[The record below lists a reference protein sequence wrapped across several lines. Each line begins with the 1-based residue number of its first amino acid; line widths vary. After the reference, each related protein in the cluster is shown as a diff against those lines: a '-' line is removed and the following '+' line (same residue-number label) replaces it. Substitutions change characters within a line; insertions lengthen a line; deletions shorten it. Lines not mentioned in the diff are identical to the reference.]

1 MAKKS
6 NFEQV
11 PLDVVK
17 KVLEK
22 QVKPEDQGTKGQKL
36 KRLKQ
41 LPSVDNGA
49 NGKGGK
55 RDSDLRYFSSRK
67 LRRALACISDKP

>member
-17 KVLEK
+17 KVLER
-22 QVKPEDQGTKGQKL
+22 QVEPEGQGIKGQRL
-36 KRLKQ
+36 QRLKQ
-41 LPSVDNGA
+41 LPSLDNAA

-55 RDSDLRYFSSRK
+55 
-67 LRRALACISDKP
+67 A

>member
-6 NFEQV
+6 DFEQV
-11 PLDVVK
+11 PLEVVK

-22 QVKPEDQGTKGQKL
+22 QARSEDQGTKGRKL
-36 KRLKQ
+36 ERLKQ
-41 LPSVDNGA
+41 PPAVDNGA

-55 RDSDLRYFSSRK
+55 
-67 LRRALACISDKP
+67 A

>member
-6 NFEQV
+6 NFDQV
-11 PLDVVK
+11 SLDVVRR
-17 KVLEK
+17 VLEEQTK
-22 QVKPEDQGTKGQKL
+22 REGQGTKVQKL
-36 KRLKQ
+36 KRSKQ

-55 RDSDLRYFSSRK
+55 
-67 LRRALACISDKP
+67 P

>member
-11 PLDVVK
+11 PLALVK

-22 QVKPEDQGTKGQKL
+22 QVKPEDQGTKGQNL
-36 KRLKQ
+36 KQLKQ

-55 RDSDLRYFSSRK
+55 
-67 LRRALACISDKP
+67 A

>member
-22 QVKPEDQGTKGQKL
+22 QVKPEVQGVNGQRL

-41 LPSVDNGA
+41 LPAVDNGA
-49 NGKGGK
+49 KRKGGK
-55 RDSDLRYFSSRK
+55 
-67 LRRALACISDKP
+67 A

>member
-1 MAKKS
+1 MVKKS

-11 PLDVVK
+11 PLDVVR

-36 KRLKQ
+36 NGLKQ
-41 LPSVDNGA
+41 LPSADNGA

-55 RDSDLRYFSSRK
+55 
-67 LRRALACISDKP
+67 A

>member
-11 PLDVVK
+11 PLAVVK
-17 KVLEK
+17 RVLEK
-22 QVKPEDQGTKGQKL
+22 QVKPEDQGTEGQKL

-41 LPSVDNGA
+41 LPALHRGA

-55 RDSDLRYFSSRK
+55 
-67 LRRALACISDKP
+67 A

>member
-11 PLDVVK
+11 PLDEVK
-17 KVLEK
+17 KVLEEQIK
-22 QVKPEDQGTKGQKL
+22 REGQGTKGQKL
-36 KRLKQ
+36 KQLKQ
-41 LPSVDNGA
+41 LPSVNNGA

-55 RDSDLRYFSSRK
+55 
-67 LRRALACISDKP
+67 P

>member
-11 PLDVVK
+11 PLDVVN

-36 KRLKQ
+36 KPLKQ

-55 RDSDLRYFSSRK
+55 
-67 LRRALACISDKP
+67 A

>member
-1 MAKKS
+1 MAKNS
-6 NFEQV
+6 TFEQV

-22 QVKPEDQGTKGQKL
+22 QVKPEDPGTRGQKF

-41 LPSVDNGA
+41 LPAVGNGA

-55 RDSDLRYFSSRK
+55 
-67 LRRALACISDKP
+67 A

>member
-1 MAKKS
+1 MATKS

-11 PLDVVK
+11 PLEVVK

-22 QVKPEDQGTKGQKL
+22 QVKPEDQGTKGQKV
-36 KRLKQ
+36 KRWKQ
-41 LPSVDNGA
+41 LPAMDNGA

-55 RDSDLRYFSSRK
+55 
-67 LRRALACISDKP
+67 A

>member
-1 MAKKS
+1 MAKKL

-22 QVKPEDQGTKGQKL
+22 QVKPENQGTKGQEL
-36 KRLKQ
+36 NRLKK
-41 LPSVDNGA
+41 LPSVNNGA
-49 NGKGGK
+49 NGKGGE
-55 RDSDLRYFSSRK
+55 L
-67 LRRALACISDKP
+67 

>member
-6 NFEQV
+6 NFELV
-11 PLDVVK
+11 PLDEVK
-17 KVLEK
+17 KLLEEQTK
-22 QVKPEDQGTKGQKL
+22 RKGQGTKGQKV

-55 RDSDLRYFSSRK
+55 
-67 LRRALACISDKP
+67 A

>member
-11 PLDVVK
+11 PLAVVK
-17 KVLEK
+17 RVLEK
-22 QVKPEDQGTKGQKL
+22 QAKPEDRGTEGQKL

-41 LPSVDNGA
+41 LAAVGNGA
-49 NGKGGK
+49 NRKGGK
-55 RDSDLRYFSSRK
+55 
-67 LRRALACISDKP
+67 A

>member
-17 KVLEK
+17 
-22 QVKPEDQGTKGQKL
+22 GQKL
-36 KRLKQ
+36 MRLKQ

-55 RDSDLRYFSSRK
+55 
-67 LRRALACISDKP
+67 A

>member
-1 MAKKS
+1 MAKKL

-22 QVKPEDQGTKGQKL
+22 QVKPEDQGTEGQKL
-36 KRLKQ
+36 QRLKQ
-41 LPSVDNGA
+41 LPAADNRA
-49 NGKGGK
+49 NGK
-55 RDSDLRYFSSRK
+55 
-67 LRRALACISDKP
+67 A

>member
-1 MAKKS
+1 MKEDFRMARKS

-22 QVKPEDQGTKGQKL
+22 QVKPQVQGVNGQKL

-41 LPSVDNGA
+41 LPAVDNGA
-49 NGKGGK
+49 KRKGGK
-55 RDSDLRYFSSRK
+55 
-67 LRRALACISDKP
+67 A

>member
-6 NFEQV
+6 SFEQV
-11 PLDVVK
+11 PLGEAK
-17 KVLEK
+17 KVLEEQIK
-22 QVKPEDQGTKGQKL
+22 REGRPTKGQEL

-41 LPSVDNGA
+41 LRSVDNGA

-55 RDSDLRYFSSRK
+55 
-67 LRRALACISDKP
+67 A

>member
-6 NFEQV
+6 QFELIPLEQV
-11 PLDVVK
+11 K
-17 KVLEK
+17 KLLEEQIK
-22 QVKPEDQGTKGQKL
+22 REGQGTKGQKM

-41 LPSVDNGA
+41 LPPVGNGA

-55 RDSDLRYFSSRK
+55 
-67 LRRALACISDKP
+67 A

>member
-17 KVLEK
+17 RVLEE
-22 QVKPEDQGTKGQKL
+22 QI
-36 KRLKQ
+36 KREE
-41 LPSVDNGA
+41 
-49 NGKGGK
+49 
-55 RDSDLRYFSSRK
+55 SRN
-67 LRRALACISDKP
+67 

>member
-6 NFEQV
+6 NFELV
-11 PLDVVK
+11 PLDEVK
-17 KVLEK
+17 KLLEEQIK
-22 QVKPEDQGTKGQKL
+22 REGQGTKGQKV

-41 LPSVDNGA
+41 LPAADNGA

-55 RDSDLRYFSSRK
+55 
-67 LRRALACISDKP
+67 A

>member
-1 MAKKS
+1 MAKKLS
-6 NFEQV
+6 FEQV

-22 QVKPEDQGTKGQKL
+22 QVKPEDQGTKGQEL
-36 KRLKQ
+36 KRLKK
-41 LPSVDNGA
+41 LPSVNNGA

-55 RDSDLRYFSSRK
+55 L
-67 LRRALACISDKP
+67 

>member
-11 PLDVVK
+11 PLAVAT
-17 KVLEK
+17 KVLEE
-22 QVKPEDQGTKGQKL
+22 QVKREGQPTKGQEL

-41 LPSVDNGA
+41 LPSVNNGA

-55 RDSDLRYFSSRK
+55 
-67 LRRALACISDKP
+67 P

>member
-1 MAKKS
+1 MAKKL
-6 NFEQV
+6 NFERI
-11 PLDVVK
+11 PLDEVK
-17 KVLEK
+17 KVLEEQIK
-22 QVKPEDQGTKGQKL
+22 REGQGTRGQKL

-55 RDSDLRYFSSRK
+55 
-67 LRRALACISDKP
+67 A

>member
-17 KVLEK
+17 KVLEEQIK
-22 QVKPEDQGTKGQKL
+22 REDQGTNGQKL

-41 LPSVDNGA
+41 VPSVDNGA

-55 RDSDLRYFSSRK
+55 V
-67 LRRALACISDKP
+67 

>member
-6 NFEQV
+6 NFELV
-11 PLDVVK
+11 PLDEVK
-17 KVLEK
+17 KLLEEQIK
-22 QVKPEDQGTKGQKL
+22 REGQGTKGQKV

-49 NGKGGK
+49 NGKDGK
-55 RDSDLRYFSSRK
+55 
-67 LRRALACISDKP
+67 A

>member
-1 MAKKS
+1 MTKKL

-22 QVKPEDQGTKGQKL
+22 QAKPEDQGTKGQEL
-36 KRLKQ
+36 KRSNK
-41 LPSVDNGA
+41 LPSVNNGA
-49 NGKGGK
+49 QGKGGK
-55 RDSDLRYFSSRK
+55 Q
-67 LRRALACISDKP
+67 